1 LYEWIDRVRAG
12 DIGLAKRTVQVK
24 LLNETRRDVVVTWTL
39 RGAMPLKWTGPSLAA
54 KGGGDVAIEEFV
66 LSVESLE
73 QD

>member
-1 LYEWIDRVRAG
+1 
-12 DIGLAKRTVQVK
+12 
-24 LLNETRRDVVVTWTL
+24 
-39 RGAMPLKWTGPSLAA
+39 MPLKWTGPSLAA